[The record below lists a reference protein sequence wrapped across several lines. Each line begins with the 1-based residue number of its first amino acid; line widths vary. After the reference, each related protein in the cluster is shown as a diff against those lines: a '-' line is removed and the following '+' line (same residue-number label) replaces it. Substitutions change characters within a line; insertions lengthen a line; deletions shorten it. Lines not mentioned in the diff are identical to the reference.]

1 MILYRDRCLES
12 PRSITS
18 DSRPPIDLRL
28 PACKIFL
35 REGCNICCASVPS
48 GCYMRASSSTYAA
61 RIRRFRL
68 PRLCIAVIGTE
79 ASSIVERAES
89 LVRDNPFLEFRLDYL
104 SQPAA
109 GLPKLKTF
117 LEMHPEATVIA
128 TCRRTVNGGKFR
140 GSVAAQLNILLKAAD
155 SGFQLVD
162 LELQSVK
169 ALKPEQLQELS
180 NRVGL
185 IISHHNFRNTK
196 KLEDP
201 FAEMSQYQADF
212 YKVVST
218 ATNLYDNVVMMKF
231 LETNSG
237 KHEMIGLCM
246 GEQGIISRVLGVRAG
261 SIFTF
266 GAATRGEETAPGQ
279 ATASDLRDIYR
290 IETVDAATQ
299 VYGVAGDPV
308 EHSLSPVMMN
318 AAFRREA
325 VNAVYLALHAK
336 SLKDLL
342 ACVQDIP
349 MRGLSITMPYKQ
361 EIVDELENSDTL
373 TRQIGACNTVVRSLE
388 GKLYGFNTDV
398 AGVLV
403 PLEQRLHLAS
413 ARILLVGAGGVAR
426 AAAFGLKAKGSEVF
440 ITNRTPEKGQTLA
453 RQAKVKYLKRAEVAK
468 QSFDVIVNAT
478 PVGMGSNKQSP
489 LEEKELNTMYLFDL
503 VYVPAETKLTKMA
516 RAKGLQVISGL
527 EMFVQQGARQFEIWT
542 GKPAPIAEMA
552 FVVTKALERLEP
564 LPAEEEAPPP
574 KPRAAEKPAPNAP
587 TKVAAKATGKKAAS
601 PPAVQP
607 AKKAARKASKK
618 LVKR

>member
-1 MILYRDRCLES
+1 
-12 PRSITS
+12 
-18 DSRPPIDLRL
+18 
-28 PACKIFL
+28 
-35 REGCNICCASVPS
+35 
-48 GCYMRASSSTYAA
+48 MRASSSTYAA

-68 PRLCIAVIGTE
+68 PRLCMPVVGSD
-79 ASSIVERAES
+79 ASAMIERAES
-89 LVRDNPFLEFRLDYL
+89 MVRDNPFMEFRLDYL

-109 GLPKLKTF
+109 AFPKLKSF

-128 TCRRTVNGGKFR
+128 TCRRAVNGGKFR
-140 GSVAAQLNILLKAAD
+140 GSVAAQLSVLLKAAD

-162 LELQSVK
+162 LELQSAE
-169 ALKPEQLQELS
+169 ALKPQELQELS

-185 IISHHNFRNTK
+185 IISFHNFRNTK
-196 KLEDP
+196 KLEEP
-201 FAEMSQYQADF
+201 FEEMSKYPADF
-212 YKVVST
+212 YKLVST

-231 LETNSG
+231 LEAHSG

-279 ATASDLRDIYR
+279 ATATELRDTYR
-290 IETVDAATQ
+290 IEIVDAATQ

-325 VNAVYLALHAK
+325 VNGVYLSLHAR

-342 ACVQDIP
+342 ACAHDIP
-349 MRGLSITMPYKQ
+349 IRGLSITMPYKQ
-361 EIVDELENSDTL
+361 EIVEELENSDPL

-426 AAAFGLKAKGSEVF
+426 AAAFGLKAKGAEVF
-440 ITNRTPEKGQTLA
+440 ITNRTPEKAQTLA
-453 RQAKVKYLKRAEVAK
+453 RQAKAKYLKRADVAK
-468 QSFDVIVNAT
+468 LAFDLIINAT
-478 PVGMGSNKQSP
+478 PVGMGNSKHSP
-489 LEEKELNTMYLFDL
+489 LEEKELNTKLVFDL
-503 VYVPAETKLTKMA
+503 VYVPAETRLIKMA
-516 RAKGLQVISGL
+516 RAKGLQVIPGL

-552 FVVTKALERLEP
+552 YVVTKALER
-564 LPAEEEAPPP
+564 
-574 KPRAAEKPAPNAP
+574 RAAEEAAEERKPS
-587 TKVAAKATGKKAAS
+587 AK
-601 PPAVQP
+601 P
-607 AKKAARKASKK
+607 AKKAVRTATKSARKARK
-618 LVKR
+618 